1 MKNKLFLLSILA
13 SGLCVASLA
22 AQPEINPLEQAR
34 QHPIE
39 LNKPAV
45 DFFEG
50 AVLGNGGMGVVVTTR
65 PDAIQ
70 FHFGHNN
77 VWDIRVAENNQE
89 KTGTFAE
96 IMARVK
102 ALPPELKSIRDD
114 EWFNNYFLLM
124 RENYAQPYPRP
135 FPCGTVVLGFDRG
148 KAELLGHKIDIF
160 NGICEVFLLVDGKR
174 NTLQLF
180 TDMTA
185 DVLWFRL
192 LDANGQP
199 APSCFNRLRVIPDT
213 KTPRD
218 FPAYSVKEGQSL
230 GFTQIMPYQTPDKYD
245 KVNGHPKDRAFSL
258 EAKLSAG
265 LENGIRHLVSGQDEP
280 LRKMERYIVPDSKP
294 FLGCVALTEGLAAD
308 VKTKPELIPAPTP
321 SAFDAASQK
330 SVRSW
335 TDYWSKSSVKLAD
348 KFLEAVWYWNLYFFN
363 CSVKEGVTCPGLFAN
378 WSLGDIG
385 TAWHGDYHMNYNTQ
399 QPFWLPF
406 STNHLE
412 KNLPYVDMV
421 HHLLPVSEKWAKEY
435 YGMRGAF
442 FPHSAYPVDMTY
454 HPYPLP
460 DWGWEVFETPW
471 TVQGLWWHYIYS
483 MDTEFLKNRAYDPIK
498 KAILFLVD
506 YMKRPDAHGSQ
517 WNDDRYHIFPSVP
530 PELYSLQPGFKYNY
544 DTQCDLTLTK
554 FIFNAFIEAVSVLKL
569 EKQEK
574 ALLKDVKE
582 ILSKMPEYS
591 TAQSAQYGEIYTS
604 VPGETDKMVYNLP
617 ANLLHVFPGEEY
629 GIDAPADVKQ
639 KLLNTLAAHRNEG
652 GNDLVSLNMIAVRLG
667 ALDVE
672 KFKRQINYCLLPNK
686 TAADFCMQGGGRYDD
701 NTSFN
706 WMGGMGMWFE
716 NFALPLVINE
726 CMMQSY
732 DGRIRLFPNW
742 DMKQDAAF
750 TTLRAAGAFLVS
762 ASLSNRNIT
771 NIRIVS
777 EKGSECKLINPFGA
791 LQAVT
796 LIRNGKPAE
805 TLSGELLT
813 FKTGINETIELTTK
827 N

>member
-1 MKNKLFLLSILA
+1 MIKMILA
-13 SGLCVASLA
+13 LCFCA
-22 AQPEINPLEQAR
+22 AGMTAQVVNSVEQAR
-34 QHPIE
+34 LHPIE

-77 VWDIRVAENNQE
+77 VWDIRVAEDNQD
-89 KTGTFAE
+89 KTGTFEE
-96 IMARVK
+96 IIARVK
-102 ALPPELKSIRDD
+102 ALPEGLKSIRDD
-114 EWFNNYFLLM
+114 AWFRNYFELM
-124 RENYAQPYPRP
+124 RVNYDKPYPRP

-148 KAELLGHKIDIF
+148 KAEMLGHKTDIST
-160 NGICEVFLLVDGKR
+160 GICEVYLLVDGKKQ
-174 NTLQLF
+174 TLQVF

-199 APSCFNRLRVIPDT
+199 APSCFNRLRMIPDP

-218 FPAYSVKEGQSL
+218 FPNYTFKEGQSL
-230 GFTQIMPYQTPDKYD
+230 SFTQVMPYQTPEKYD
-245 KVNGHPKDRAFSL
+245 KTAGHPKDKAFRL
-258 EAKLSAG
+258 EVRVSSELV
-265 LENGIRHLVSGQDEP
+265 NGTRHLVSGQDEP
-280 LRKMERYIVPDSKP
+280 LRRLERYIVQDNKP
-294 FLGCVALTEGLAAD
+294 FTGYITLTEGLATD
-308 VKTKPELIPAPTP
+308 VKAKQDGLNAPTA
-321 SAFDAASQK
+321 SGYSAASQK
-330 SVRSW
+330 SVSEW
-335 TDYWSKSSVKLAD
+335 ATFWNKSGVKLAD
-348 KFLEAVWYWNLYFFN
+348 KFLEEIWYWNLYFFN

-399 QPFWLPF
+399 QPFWMPF
-406 STNHLE
+406 STNHLD

-421 HHLLPVSEKWAKEY
+421 YHLLPVSEKWAKEY
-435 YGMRGAF
+435 YNMRGAF

-483 MDTEFLKNRAYDPIK
+483 LDADYLKNRAYDPIK
-498 KAILFLVD
+498 KAVMFLVD
-506 YMKRPDAHGSQ
+506 YMKRPDGHGPQ
-517 WNDDRYHIFPSVP
+517 WNDNLYHIIPSVP

-554 FIFNAFIEAVSVLKL
+554 FIFNAFIEAATVLKL

-591 TAQSAQYGEIYTS
+591 TAKSEQYGEIYTS
-604 VPGETDKMVYNLP
+604 VPEETDKMVYNLP

-639 KLLNTLAAHRNEG
+639 KLLNTLRAHRNEG
-652 GNDLVSLNMIAVRLG
+652 GNDIVSLSMIAVRLG
-667 ALDVE
+667 ELDIE
-672 KFKRQINYCLLPNK
+672 RFKRQVHYSMLPNK
-686 TAADFCMQGGGRYDD
+686 SAADMVMQGGGRYDD
-701 NTSFN
+701 NTN
-706 WMGGMGMWFE
+706 YAYMAPMGLWFE
-716 NFALPLVINE
+716 NFALPLVVNE
-726 CMMQSY
+726 CMLQSY
-732 DGRIRLFPNW
+732 DGQIRLFPNW
-742 DMKQDAAF
+742 NKTVDAEF
-750 TTLRAAGAFLVS
+750 STLRAVGAFLVS
-762 ASLSNRNIT
+762 ASYSNGKVGKL
-771 NIRIVS
+771 RILS
-777 EKGSECKLINPFGA
+777 EKGAPCKLINPWGTA
-791 LQAVT
+791 SVK

-805 TLSGELLT
+805 TLSGATLT
-813 FKTGINETIELTTK
+813 FKTSPDEVIEFEV
-827 N
+827 